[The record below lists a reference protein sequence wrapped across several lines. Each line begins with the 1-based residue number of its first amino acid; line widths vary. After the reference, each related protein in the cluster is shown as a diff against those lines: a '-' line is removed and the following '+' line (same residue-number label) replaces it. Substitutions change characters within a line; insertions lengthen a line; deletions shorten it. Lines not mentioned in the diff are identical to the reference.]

1 MESTYNVFFGKLL
14 LTAVLCCYSA
24 GVSQAKN
31 KRDGNSHATNVL
43 MLGLNDNVRSNY
55 FPKVMITEETGITE
69 DRIDE
74 EYNTII
80 MDNIM
85 AANNGAC
92 KFIPA
97 SVTVETSA
105 HKWAG
110 LIKVNGEGD
119 ECYSDLTPVPADE
132 YRKTLD
138 MAEAEYLLAIN
149 QHYLKWQE
157 TPMHTLF
164 YIVSYTLFDKDKN
177 EIYRGSSYFTSMNL
191 ERPEKLRKISGKTSS
206 RIAASV
212 INQLK

>member
-1 MESTYNVFFGKLL
+1 MKEMCVFYKLFL
-14 LTAVLCCYSA
+14 IAVLCCYSA
-24 GVSQAKN
+24 GISQAKN

-55 FPKVMITEETGITE
+55 FPKVMITEETGIME
-69 DRIDE
+69 DRIDK

-85 AANNGAC
+85 AANNSAY

-97 SVTVETSA
+97 STVETSA
-105 HKWAG
+105 HKWAE

-138 MAEAEYLLAIN
+138 MAEAEYLLVMN
-149 QHYLKWQE
+149 QYYLKWQE
-157 TPMHTLF
+157 TPMRTLF
-164 YIVSYTLFDKDKN
+164 YIVSYTLFDKNKN
-177 EIYRGSSYFTSMNL
+177 EIYRGNGYFTSINL
-191 ERPEKLRKISGKTSS
+191 ERPEKLRKISSKTSS
-206 RIAASV
+206 RIAANV
-212 INQLK
+212 INQIK